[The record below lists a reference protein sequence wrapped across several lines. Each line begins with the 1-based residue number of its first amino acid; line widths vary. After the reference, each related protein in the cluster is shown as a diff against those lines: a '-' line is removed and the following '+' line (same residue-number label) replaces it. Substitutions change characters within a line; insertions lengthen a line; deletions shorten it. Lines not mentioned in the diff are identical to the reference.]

1 MKKNPLTSS
10 ERRGVIVVAALALF
24 ITGIGLIFRQCDSK
38 DDDISPADREI
49 LVDGDSLN
57 NAAKESAEVNGKRA
71 RRKRRN
77 RSDSVSGKR
86 ERVVTAPRRRNFL
99 DERLFDDIGRR

>member
-38 DDDISPADREI
+38 DDDISPADIEV
-49 LVDGDSLN
+49 LVD
-57 NAAKESAEVNGKRA
+57 
-71 RRKRRN
+71 
-77 RSDSVSGKR
+77 
-86 ERVVTAPRRRNFL
+86 VTP
-99 DERLFDDIGRR
+99 